1 MMEQDQKLFDSEYRL
16 LSIVWE
22 NEPIQSGDLCRLCQE
37 RLGWKR
43 TTTYTVLK
51 KLCNKGVLRNEAA
64 IVTSIVRREEVQR
77 QEGQVV
83 LDKAFGGSLPQFIAA
98 FLGEQGISDAEAQE
112 IREMIDR
119 YQSKRE
125 RDH

>member
-22 NEPIQSGDLCRLCQE
+22 NEPIQSGDLCKLCQE

>member
-1 MMEQDQKLFDSEYRL
+1 MMELDQKLFDSEYRL

-22 NEPIQSGDLCRLCQE
+22 NEPVQSGDLCKLCQE

-51 KLCNKGVLRNEAA
+51 KLCNKGILRNEAA
-64 IVTSIVRREEVQR
+64 IVTSVAKREEVQR

-112 IREMIDR
+112 IRDMIDL

-125 RDH
+125 KDR

>member
-22 NEPIQSGDLCRLCQE
+22 NEPVQSGELCKLCQE
-37 RLGWKR
+37 SLGWKR

-51 KLCNKGVLRNEAA
+51 KLCNTGVLQNESA
-64 IVTSIVRREEVQR
+64 IVTSIDKREEVQR

-112 IREMIDR
+112 IRDMIDL

-125 RDH
+125 KDR

>member
-22 NEPIQSGDLCRLCQE
+22 NEPAQSGELCKLCQE
-37 RLGWKR
+37 SLGWKR

-51 KLCNKGVLRNEAA
+51 KLCNKGVLQNESA
-64 IVTSIVRREEVQR
+64 IVTSIDKREEVQR

-112 IREMIDR
+112 IRDMIDL

-125 RDH
+125 KDR

>member
-22 NEPIQSGDLCRLCQE
+22 NEPVQSGELCKICQE
-37 RLGWKR
+37 SLGWKR

-51 KLCNKGVLRNEAA
+51 KLCNKGVLQNESA
-64 IVTSIVRREEVQR
+64 IVTSIDKREEVQR

-112 IREMIDR
+112 IRDMIDL

-125 RDH
+125 KDR